1 MATQRN
7 RQRRREV
14 EPQSP
19 FDQARDEMFQ
29 HIMRCGVIGSAP
41 QHQAE
46 WFDETIAYLEDRY
59 HELSRAQIAEL
70 RTLGERFCQ
79 PPKATQDSV
88 ESTRESA
95 DSTAA
100 A

>member
-1 MATQRN
+1 
-7 RQRRREV
+7 
-14 EPQSP
+14 
-19 FDQARDEMFQ
+19 MFQ

-41 QHQAE
+41 QHQTE

-88 ESTRESA
+88 EVNRESA

>member
-1 MATQRN
+1 
-7 RQRRREV
+7 
-14 EPQSP
+14 
-19 FDQARDEMFQ
+19 MFQ

-46 WFDETIAYLEDRY
+46 WFDQTIAYLEDRY
-59 HELSRAQIAEL
+59 HELSRTQITEL

-79 PPKATQDSV
+79 PPKATQDST
-88 ESTRESA
+88 EAPARESA